1 MNVYKPIAIVSTS
14 ALVVLL
20 ACGGG
25 NEAVHPA
32 HAGAEQPHM
41 VAARDHLRE
50 ARASLDRAEANKGGH
65 REKAIEL
72 VDGAIRQVD
81 DGIEWAKTH

>member
-1 MNVYKPIAIVSTS
+1 
-14 ALVVLL
+14 
-20 ACGGG
+20 
-25 NEAVHPA
+25 
-32 HAGAEQPHM
+32 M